1 MTKINK
7 ETDKINGVYL
17 QHHGVLCESSS
28 TTIINTIVF
37 YASAKTASAI
47 SLNDT
52 LMVAGNLYNIININN
67 IINVILRFFFHAIAI
82 TTDLQKMYRQIAIHE
97 RNRDYQKRT
106 TTKKV
111 DFSHIFQSLMLKSNF
126 MSNVSS

>member
-1 MTKINK
+1 MAYIYRITRCFANR
-7 ETDKINGVYL
+7 VPQL
-17 QHHGVLCESSS
+17 PQPLH
-28 TTIINTIVF
+28 
-37 YASAKTASAI
+37 
-47 SLNDT
+47 DT
-52 LMVAGNLYNIININN
+52 LMVAANLYN

-111 DFSHIFQSLMLKSNF
+111 DFSHIFQSLMFKLNF